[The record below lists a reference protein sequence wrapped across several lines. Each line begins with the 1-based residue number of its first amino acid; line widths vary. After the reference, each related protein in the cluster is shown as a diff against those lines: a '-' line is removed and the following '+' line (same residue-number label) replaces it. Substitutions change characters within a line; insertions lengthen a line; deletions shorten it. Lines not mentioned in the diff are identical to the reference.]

1 MDQEKGEKGRV
12 DLEHYTDAD
21 RADHDRELLEDEGLN
36 PRLREESDETVD
48 GGKVLVLEVPEDEAD
63 AAYEILQEYWES
75 EEDET
80 LEIFDDW
87 EEESDETRET
97 FEQM

>member
-1 MDQEKGEKGRV
+1 MGEENQEHARV
-12 DLEHYTDAD
+12 DLEHYTDPD
-21 RADHDRELLEDEGLN
+21 RADHDRELLEDEGLH
-36 PRLREESDETVD
+36 PRLREESDEEGD
-48 GGKVLVLEVPEDEAD
+48 GGTVLVLEVPEEEAD
-63 AAYEILQEYWES
+63 QAYEVLQEYWEN

-97 FEQM
+97 FEQT